1 MRQARQHN
9 CPHTQHLADVRTQP
23 THSTPT
29 TQKET
34 CVNANVFLG
43 RRPIL
48 NRYGDSIGFTLS
60 LGNKNDQT
68 HKNTGSF
75 VQLAMLEWGFEH
87 LLGEHAGYI
96 KADAG
101 LIAAGILNAVD
112 PARTIIEL
120 GHDVPFDN
128 HLAEA
133 VAAARQAGARVAL
146 EKSDT
151 TTRHDI
157 DQVGPFVDI
166 VRIDIEHHDLSTLP
180 TVVANCRTLFPQALL
195 LASSVEYRDVY
206 RTCVEVGFDL
216 FEGYFFSR
224 PDPGVFGQ
232 RRAGASGAVLLLS
245 EVTRPDIDLDRIES
259 LISADPGL
267 AYAIMRLV
275 NSSAFGLSVTIQ
287 SVHHAI
293 VMVGFS
299 QIRQLAVV
307 LTMAQNSKAGSP
319 EVVVLSALRAHFASE
334 LAGKTNSSTAFT
346 TGLLSVIDAVFNA
359 PMDELLSDIPLPS
372 DVTDALL
379 HRTGPLGEVLEVI
392 EAFEQADTERLEQLR
407 PGQNDAISKAY
418 AKSVEWSENIR
429 SALAGR
435 TQ

>member
-1 MRQARQHN
+1 
-9 CPHTQHLADVRTQP
+9 
-23 THSTPT
+23 
-29 TQKET
+29 
-34 CVNANVFLG
+34 VNANVFLG
-43 RRPIL
+43 RRPVL
-48 NRYGDSIGFTLS
+48 NRNGDSIGFALS
-60 LGNKNDQT
+60 LGDKREQT
-68 HKNTGSF
+68 PRKTGSF
-75 VQLAMLEWGFEH
+75 VELAMLEWGFEH
-87 LLGEHAGYI
+87 LLGDHVGYI

-101 LIAAGILNAVD
+101 LIEAGILNAVT
-112 PARTIIEL
+112 PTRTIIEL

-128 HLAEA
+128 HF
-133 VAAARQAGARVAL
+133 VDTIVTARNAGARLAVEAF
-146 EKSDT
+146 DAT
-151 TTRHDI
+151 VRADI
-157 DQVGPFVDI
+157 DQVGALVDI
-166 VRIDIEHHDLSTLP
+166 VRIDVEQLDLSTLP

-224 PDPGVFGQ
+224 PDPVVFGQ

-293 VMVGFS
+293 VMVGFA

-307 LTMAQNSKAGSP
+307 LTMAQNSQAGSP

-334 LAGKTNSSTAFT
+334 LAAKTNSSAAFT

-359 PMDELLSDIPLPS
+359 PMEELLADIPLPA

-379 HRTGPLGEVLEVI
+379 HRAGPLGEVLDVI
-392 EAFEQADTERLEQLR
+392 EAFEQADIERLEQLR
-407 PGQNDAISKAY
+407 PGQSDSISKAY

-429 SALAGR
+429 TALAGR
-435 TQ
+435 TD